1 MSDDFFKNGKV
12 SRPLASRLR
21 PVCFDEF
28 VGQTHL
34 MSPDGS
40 LRRLVISGN
49 IPSMIF
55 WGPPGTGKTTAAQ
68 IICQSLFGEIEKMS
82 ATSASVKEIRE
93 AAVRAQKRQ
102 EISDKKTYLFV
113 DEIHRFNR
121 SQQDA
126 LLPYVEDGT
135 LTLLAATTENPSFYV
150 NHALLSRCRVF
161 VFEPLNASDLQ
172 HLLEFALSDEE
183 RGLGKSVISLSDE
196 AREVLIRAASGDA
209 RHLLVTLQIAA
220 DLLKPGESHIDVPH
234 LEQALGRQMFAYD
247 KKGEFH
253 YDVVSAFIK
262 SLRGSDPHAAVHY
275 LARMLESGEDPR
287 FIARRMVIFASEDVG
302 NADPQAI
309 QVAVAAM
316 QSYEWTGMPEG
327 YLPLTQ
333 AATYLASAPKSNAV
347 ITAYG
352 KAKEALAQA
361 GAVPVPVHL
370 RNAVT
375 QLAAELGHGA
385 AYQYPHNYE
394 GNFVQQHY
402 LPEKLRG
409 HKYYNPTQNGYERFI
424 RDRLIKLGMLNE
436 PEAGKAK
443 NGERENQDQS

>member
-1 MSDDFFKNGKV
+1 MSENLFQNSGAI
-12 SRPLASRLR
+12 SPLASRLR
-21 PVCFDEF
+21 PQNFDEF
-28 VGQTHL
+28 VGQKHL
-34 MSPDGS
+34 MSEEGA
-40 LRRLVISGN
+40 LRRLVLAGN
-49 IPSMIF
+49 LPSMIF
-55 WGPPGTGKTTAAQ
+55 WGPPGSGKTTAAH
-68 IICQSLFGEIEKMS
+68 IICKSLFGEIEKMS
-82 ATSASVKEIRE
+82 ATSGSVKDIRE
-93 AAVRAQKRQ
+93 AATRAQKRQ

-126 LLPYVEDGT
+126 LLPYLEDGT

-161 VFEPLNASDLQ
+161 VFEPLVESDMQ
-172 HLLEFALSDEE
+172 GLLDFALRDNV
-183 RGLGKSVISLSDE
+183 RGLGRLELTIGDE
-196 AREVLIRAASGDA
+196 AREILVRAAGGDA

-220 DLLKPGESHIDVPH
+220 DLLKPGEHEIGVAQ
-234 LEQALGRQMFAYD
+234 LKQALPHHMFAYD
-247 KKGEFH
+247 KKGDAH
-253 YDVVSAFIK
+253 YDVISAFIK

-352 KAKEALAQA
+352 KAKDALAKA
-361 GAVPVPVHL
+361 GACPVPVHL
-370 RNAVT
+370 RNAVS
-375 QLAAELGHGA
+375 QLATELGHGA
-385 AYQYPHNYE
+385 AYKYPHSFE
-394 GNFVQQHY
+394 GNFVDQPY
-402 LPEKLRG
+402 LPEILRG
-409 HKYYNPTQNGYERFI
+409 QHYYEPTQNGYERFI
-424 RDRLIKLGMLNE
+424 HERLVKLGMLNK
-436 PEAGKAK
+436 G
-443 NGERENQDQS
+443 